1 MNNRILYILEA
12 DIENYFGSINHGQ
25 LREML
30 DVRIKDGVIRKQI
43 DKWLKAGIMEDKVL
57 HYEKEGTPQGGTIS
71 PLLSNIYLHTVADA
85 WYEEIKDLLKGRS
98 FLVRYADDLVLGFEH
113 KEDALRVMNVI
124 FKRFAKYGLTLH
136 PEKTRLVTLSKY
148 DKNLPDTFD
157 FLGFTHYMGV
167 SRNGKRV
174 LKRKT
179 SKKKLCKSLK
189 ATFTWIKENRHMKV
203 CQLIEKLNVK
213 LRGHYNYYG
222 ITGNSRS
229 LGIYLHSIGRYLFR
243 TLNRR
248 GGKRRN
254 WEAFNNQ
261 ILVSFPLLQPK
272 IYHSSLAKP

>member
-1 MNNRILYILEA
+1 
-12 DIENYFGSINHGQ
+12 
-25 LREML
+25 
-30 DVRIKDGVIRKQI
+30 
-43 DKWLKAGIMEDKVL
+43 
-57 HYEKEGTPQGGTIS
+57 
-71 PLLSNIYLHTVADA
+71 
-85 WYEEIKDLLKGRS
+85 
-98 FLVRYADDLVLGFEH
+98 
-113 KEDALRVMNVI
+113 
-124 FKRFAKYGLTLH
+124 
-136 PEKTRLVTLSKY
+136 
-148 DKNLPDTFD
+148 
-157 FLGFTHYMGV
+157 MGV